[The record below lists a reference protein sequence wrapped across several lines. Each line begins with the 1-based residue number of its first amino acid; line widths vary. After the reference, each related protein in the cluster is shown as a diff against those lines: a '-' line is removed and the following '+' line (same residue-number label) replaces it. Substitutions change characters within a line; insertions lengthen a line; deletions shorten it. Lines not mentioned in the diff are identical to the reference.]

1 MAVRDG
7 MGRDE
12 AAPHR
17 PRSLPRV
24 AGDVMRGHFAA
35 ASPETPAADVRAVM
49 ERERLDLI
57 PVVDGEGRGRLL
69 GAVLRRDLGAAAA
82 GNGDHPPVGP
92 RAADLARAGFTCTTT
107 LEPLERVLDQMA
119 GARVAVLPVVDPD
132 FRLTG
137 VVALDDVAALAPYA
151 RSAAHVRRRIGGPLP
166 FWLRR
171 GRL

>member
-1 MAVRDG
+1 MKHGD
-7 MGRDE
+7 

-69 GAVLRRDLGAAAA
+69 GAVLRRDLGLVVPADAEA
-82 GNGDHPPVGP
+82 HPPLGP
-92 RAADLARAGFTCTTT
+92 RAADLARAGFACATAG
-107 LEPLERVLDQMA
+107 EPLERVLDHMA
-119 GARVAVLPVVDPD
+119 GAQVAVLPVVDPD
-132 FRLTG
+132 NRLTG
-137 VVALDDVAALAPYA
+137 VVALDDLAALPCYA
-151 RSAAHVRRRIGGPLP
+151 RSAAQVRRRIG
-166 FWLRR
+166 RR
-171 GRL
+171 L